1 MKYLSFLFTLAFLI
15 FVGCT
20 EISSEVSRDLLQ
32 PMTFSAS
39 VLEEPGVRAAI
50 DGLDIKWSEGDR
62 IGIYDGT
69 SFREF
74 TLKEGAGTTSAIF
87 EGEAVSAGSYTA
99 VYPFN
104 ENLGMDSDG
113 MITGFSVPRFQ
124 TAGESPVIMTA
135 KCEDGGNAFAFRNAL
150 AYVKVTPDFDCH
162 KIVLETYGPD
172 EADSGRNLC
181 GDVEIVS
188 DSARVNGNPCNHVI
202 LSGEIVSGNSYY
214 IGVAPKRLDKGFK
227 LIFDDAV
234 NPGDILDNGLQ
245 YARKS
250 NKTPDLLRGHVLNL
264 GSFGKESTEWTES
277 AVDLASFEMDG
288 QDIEQF
294 DDRAV
299 YDWKDFNR
307 IAASCE
313 KTDTL
318 KMSRVYFLEDIDF
331 GGRLVYPEVIYA
343 KGVSLQ
349 LCGNG
354 HKVSNYIQGGLT
366 DEERGRAGLFY
377 VKTLK
382 NFCVEDLN
390 LYPKLFH
397 VTGSGGISY
406 GGAFA
411 ASIYC
416 TENVIFRNCSVH
428 GDISVECAGN
438 YTVSAGGFVGTVA
451 TRGLPDTA
459 NETQPQVYMEN
470 CLMEGSVKAYSG
482 EDAAYAGG
490 FFGSVVV
497 SWQDYICCITR
508 CRNRA
513 DITAI
518 GNDDV
523 IPGIWGVEAA
533 AAGGFVGYDS
543 DTGQDIVLRLNSCV
557 NEGAVTAR
565 ALDNDNAF
573 AGGMIGLH
581 DSDGNDNPVEVHVHP
596 YVHNCLNRGAI
607 TAISD
612 DAKAGG
618 MVGYCYD
625 DDTAFCNCVDDGEIS
640 SGDVWGHISG
650 SEGSYDGKRP
660 CYWTR
665 NDHGYGIYDNKDTGG
680 YRVIISLDALN
691 AGDYGT
697 MWIMRDG
704 HIDLDIIR

>member
-39 VLEEPGVRAAI
+39 VLDEPDVKAAV
-50 DGLDIKWSEGDR
+50 DGLDIKWSAGDR

-87 EGEAVSAGSYTA
+87 EGEAAQANSYTA
-99 VYPFN
+99 VYPYS
-104 ENLGMDSDG
+104 EDLSIDSEG
-113 MITGFSVPRFQ
+113 KITGLSVPRFQ
-124 TAGESPVIMTA
+124 IAGECPVIMTA
-135 KCEDGGNAFAFRNAL
+135 ECGDGGNSFTFRSAL
-150 AYVKVTPDFDCH
+150 AYVRFTPEFDCH
-162 KIVLETYGPD
+162 KIVLETYGK
-172 EADSGRNLC
+172 DSGPDLC

-227 LIFDDAV
+227 IIFDDAV

-264 GSFGKESTEWTES
+264 GRFGKESTEWTENG
-277 AVDLASFEMDG
+277 VDLVSFEMDG
-288 QDIEQF
+288 QDTERF

-299 YDWKDFNR
+299 YDWKDFKR
-307 IAASCE
+307 IAARCE

-318 KMSRVYFLEDIDF
+318 KTSRVYILEDIDF
-331 GGRLVYPEVIYA
+331 GGAVIYPELFHI
-343 KGVSLQ
+343 KGASLF
-349 LCGNG
+349 LYGNG
-354 HKVSNYIQGGLT
+354 HKIGNYIQGGLT

-390 LYPKLFH
+390 LYPKQFH

-428 GDISVECAGN
+428 GDISLECTGD
-438 YTVSAGGFVGTVA
+438 YLVSAGGFVGIVETLGFPGMTNV
-451 TRGLPDTA
+451 
-459 NETQPQVYMEN
+459 TQPAVCIEN
-470 CLMEGSVKAYSG
+470 CLMEGSVYAYSKDD
-482 EDAAYAGG
+482 EAYAGG
-490 FFGSVVV
+490 FFGSVAVPV
-497 SWQDYICCITR
+497 YDYICSITR

-518 GNDDV
+518 GNDD
-523 IPGIWGVEAA
+523 IFPFFWGVEAT
-533 AAGGFVGYDS
+533 AAGGMVGCGR
-543 DTGQDIVLRLNSCV
+543 DTGQDLALRLNSCV
-557 NEGAVTAR
+557 NEGTVIAS

-573 AGGMIGLH
+573 AGGMIGLN
-581 DSDGNDNPVEVHVHP
+581 DSDGEHVDDDVNP

-625 DDTAFCNCVDDGEIS
+625 DDTTFCNCVNDGEIS
-640 SGDVWGHISG
+640 SGDVGAHISG
-650 SEGSYDGKRP
+650 SEGAYDSRYP
-660 CYWTR
+660 CYWTK
-665 NDHGYGIYDNKDTGG
+665 NDGRYGIYDNEDTDG
-680 YRVIISLDALN
+680 YRVIIRLDALN
-691 AGDYGT
+691 AANYGT